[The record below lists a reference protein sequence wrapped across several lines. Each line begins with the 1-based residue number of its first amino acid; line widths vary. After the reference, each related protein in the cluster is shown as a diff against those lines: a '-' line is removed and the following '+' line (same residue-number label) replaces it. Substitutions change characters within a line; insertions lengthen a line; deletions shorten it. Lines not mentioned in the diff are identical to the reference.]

1 MTKFKSLLYR
11 ELRLS
16 RKTLI
21 QQFICMLVMGGFYM
35 LGSYSIANDEE
46 VNLID
51 LQLVL
56 LMVNVVLSFLAVSLG
71 INNLTD
77 LMLDIKSGWLK
88 YSYTL
93 PITPSE
99 RAVVISARK
108 IIITSFNIIFAIILG
123 ALNHKVAGMEYTS
136 FQPVLCIIIY
146 TVMQGMSILQD
157 FILYSARTVEEFK
170 KKSNTFG
177 LIFAIIAGSII
188 FFITRTVDS
197 SDMSKLLT
205 FTDKIKPVMLV
216 WLIPLLIAFIAADYF
231 VISNRLSSPVS
242 AMSEK
247 KQEKSPSKEKISFKT
262 KGFHFKGNLYKELK
276 QNRILIITM
285 LLLPFAVVL
294 FSLLAVSLSDE
305 ETFAESLAGEGR
317 MIYYIWLIMSVIL
330 ASGLISNIFMNE
342 SKKLVG
348 YFIIAS
354 PNGIKSHILHKYFM
368 SIILTSAFT
377 ASTFVAGE
385 IYKAVYYSVTN
396 TEAKSLSFAFI
407 MMFLVILI
415 TAAFDVPF
423 IVRFGVKKGSILK
436 ITAMIA
442 LAIILVLLFS
452 YVPEKITDSIMDKLV
467 GFFKKIM
474 TKDIKELKSDAMII
488 TPVVCAVLYVL
499 SYKVSCALF
508 KKGISSFSE

>member
-21 QQFICMLVMGGFYM
+21 QQFICMLVMGGFYI
-35 LGSYSIANDEE
+35 LGSYSMANDEE

-71 INNLTD
+71 ISNLTD

-108 IIITSFNIIFAIILG
+108 IIITSFNIVLAIILG
-123 ALNHKVAGMEYTS
+123 AVNHKVAGMEYTS
-136 FQPVLCIIIY
+136 FQPVLCIIVY

-177 LIFAIIAGSII
+177 LIFAIIAGGII
-188 FFITRTVDS
+188 FLTTKSFDS
-197 SDMSKLLT
+197 SDMSKL
-205 FTDKIKPVMLV
+205 FTITEKIKPVMLV
-216 WLIPLLIAFIAADYF
+216 WFIPLLIALIVADYF

-276 QNRILIITM
+276 QNRIMILIM
-285 LLLPFAVVL
+285 ALLPFAVVL

-305 ETFAESLAGEGR
+305 ETFAESLADGKF
-317 MIYYIWLIMSVIL
+317 IYYMWLVMSAIL

-377 ASTFVAGE
+377 ASTFAAGE

-467 GFFKKIM
+467 GAVVKIM
-474 TKDIKELKSDAMII
+474 SKDIKELKSDAMII
-488 TPVVCAVLYVL
+488 TPIVCAVLYVI